1 MKVKE
6 KILIMLFFILIFLT
20 ILSRD
25 SYASLKWNAL
35 DYDVTLN
42 SDGSMNVVETW
53 NIYIS
58 NTNTLFKDFD
68 MMDGIVDTKVS
79 LVEAG
84 EEKPLKQIYEEQ
96 RHVDSN
102 CFYSLPIDN
111 NKFEIAWNV
120 GLDTSKDTRTYKL
133 YYKIE
138 NAVGVFTDCTEFYWM
153 FLGTDNQIPGE
164 NITGTIHLPSKVSNI
179 EKLRVWA
186 HGDLTGEIERV
197 SEDTVKFS
205 LPKLA
210 KEKMLEIRVVTEENI
225 YPESQNKSS
234 LPKLQTIIQEEENWA
249 NEANEERNRARKDI
263 YVLIVVNIVIAL
275 IFFLKIKKYI
285 NEEKTIKEKLAMPK
299 YELEYFRDIPDE
311 VNATP
316 ARAMYISE
324 YKNSSSYL
332 DFPKVFSATLLDLCL
347 KEFVQF
353 EMIDDKNIKISINRN
368 KEISNLSEDEAI
380 IYNLVS
386 DAIGNNESISIKEFE
401 KYSEKNYEK
410 VYAKVNSITPA
421 VEKYERDNEK
431 IDAEKEKISKKYGF
445 KSMLYLVFFVFS
457 CFMYFLIKVIP
468 AFYIGL
474 LVAFFY
480 CSKISSKISCLTEK
494 GYKEQ
499 VEWNALK
506 SYMKDYSL
514 LKEKKVPDIVLWEK
528 FLVYATAF
536 GISKEVIK
544 QLKVAHPEMFN
555 TNNSEYNSISNYGYW
570 HLICNNNFENNVF
583 DSFSKGME
591 NIYNKAE
598 SAYNIAHSSSSS
610 GSGSGGGFSSGGGG
624 RRRRRRLRR
633 PLK

>member
-1 MKVKE
+1 MKVKK
-6 KILIMLFFILIFLT
+6 KIFIMLFFILIFLT

-102 CFYSLPIDN
+102 CFYSLPIDD

-324 YKNSSSYL
+324 YKNSYSYL

-445 KSMLYLVFFVFS
+445 KSMLYFVFFVFS

-474 LVAFFY
+474 LVALFY

-555 TNNSEYNSISNYGYW
+555 TNNSEYNIISNYGYW

-633 PLK
+633 SLK